1 MAEPGRTREDEFY
14 VGYLPLARGQRRWLL
29 MVLPLAVGALL
40 MGVVVIAAAQ
50 RIPGRGVWDT
60 GKPVVREGVLRASPY
75 PMVVMDDP
83 EALPR
88 FLVEVGKRGAQR
100 RAGVLDGRRVR
111 VTGWPL
117 RRDGREILELV
128 PDGTALVA
136 VSDGPGATGWTLT
149 GERLGAARL
158 SGEIVDYKCY
168 LGAMK
173 PGDGKA
179 HKACAMLCI
188 GNGIPPMLVT
198 TGADGSPRYLLLVD
212 GARGA
217 VGARVV
223 ELAGE
228 PVEVWG
234 EVERVGRLEVMV
246 VEGVERR
253 SGEATERRRGAE

>member
-29 MVLPLAVGALL
+29 MALPLAVGALL

-50 RIPGRGVWDT
+50 RSPGRGVWDT
-60 GKPVVREGVLRASPY
+60 GTPVVREGVLRASPY

-83 EALPR
+83 GALPV
-88 FLVEVGKRGAQR
+88 FLVEMGKRGAQQ
-100 RAGVLDGRRVR
+100 RAGALDGRRVR
-111 VTGWPL
+111 VTGWAL

-128 PDGTALVA
+128 PEGDALAAVA
-136 VSDGPGATGWTLT
+136 AGPGAAGWVLS
-149 GERLGAARL
+149 GERVGSARL

-198 TGADGSPRYLLLVD
+198 TGSDGRPRYLLLVD

-246 VEGVERR
+246 VER
-253 SGEATERRRGAE
+253 AERRRGEATGRRRDSE